1 MSATAL
7 APGARPTLVLD
18 PGKEAPGLARRFL
31 AECFRDL
38 GIADDYVGRLVVTE
52 LVTNAYKHVGTG
64 QIVVRIFEDERDG
77 LVVVEVWDEG
87 EGMLVV
93 KDEDC
98 DAVDGRGLL
107 LIAQLAQD
115 WGTRP
120 TNEGGKIVWAKFVR

>member
-7 APGARPTLVLD
+7 APEVPILVLD
-18 PGKEAPGLARRFL
+18 PTEHAPSLARHFL
-31 AECFRDL
+31 VDCFRDL
-38 GIADDYVGRLVVTE
+38 GVADDYTGRVVVTE

-87 EGMLVV
+87 DGMPVV
-93 KDEDC
+93 KGEDF
-98 DAVDGRGLL
+98 DAIGGRGLL
-107 LIAQLAQD
+107 LMTQLVHD

-120 TNEGGKIVWAKFVR
+120 TNEGGKIVWTKFAR